1 MPSDT
6 AQMPLRLEIG
16 PGVVAVC
23 DQQLVVIESAP
34 DAGNVAVRDLAT
46 GQRRTVRLAALRGQ
60 PSEPNADFDNRLDS
74 MLDAN
79 DTRWQQAVADTELL
93 SQLEVPR
100 GEQRPRLV
108 EAMRKCGRSRATI
121 FRALARYRI
130 AEEPSALLPL
140 SRGPPMGS
148 KRLDPAREA
157 LVAAVIRDLYLT
169 QPRARVED
177 VFAAARMRCA
187 VENLPSVSRNSIRA
201 RIAALDPQLVMRKR
215 YGAKRARAVLGMVP
229 GSFAVT
235 GALSVVQIDHTP
247 IDVHIVDSVHRRPI
261 GRPWLSLAI
270 DVATRA
276 ICGFH
281 VSLDFPSQLSVALCV
296 SHSVLPKDDWLAERD
311 LRFEWPMAGLMHTL
325 HSDNGPDLRAEGL
338 ERGCQEYGITPAF
351 RPPLTPHFGGH
362 IERLIGTIMGK
373 VHLLPG
379 TTYSNIQQRG
389 DYKSE
394 QKATMTLAELERWLA
409 YEICCGYHQSVHR
422 SLGITPARAWQT
434 EANRSRSL
442 GMPGDPRRFLLS
454 FLPVERRTMQR
465 SGLYVNN
472 IRYWADVLPAVLK
485 VKDKV
490 NVRVDPRNLAR
501 IYVRGRDGKYIDVPY
516 ADLRH
521 PPITLWEQKAAV
533 AAMRDAGAQR
543 IREAEMF
550 RKVLAQ
556 RQILDDAAAKT
567 RDARR
572 AAERLR
578 HSGDA
583 GRAPPA
589 ARKSQVNWDVE
600 PVPLPVETWEARR

>member
-1 MPSDT
+1 
-6 AQMPLRLEIG
+6 
-16 PGVVAVC
+16 
-23 DQQLVVIESAP
+23 
-34 DAGNVAVRDLAT
+34 
-46 GQRRTVRLAALRGQ
+46 
-60 PSEPNADFDNRLDS
+60 
-74 MLDAN
+74 
-79 DTRWQQAVADTELL
+79 
-93 SQLEVPR
+93 
-100 GEQRPRLV
+100 
-108 EAMRKCGRSRATI
+108 MRKRGRSRATI
-121 FRALARYRI
+121 YRALARYRI

-140 SRGPPMGS
+140 RRGPPMGS

-157 LVAAVIRDLYLT
+157 IVAAVIRDLYLT

-187 VENLPSVSRNSIRA
+187 AEKLPSVSRNSIRA

-229 GSFAVT
+229 GSFVVT

-281 VSLDFPSQLSVALCV
+281 VSLDFPSQLSIALCV
-296 SHSVLPKDDWLAERD
+296 AHSVLAKDDWLAERD
-311 LRFEWPMAGLMHTL
+311 LKFEWPMAGLMHTL

-338 ERGCQEYGITPAF
+338 ERGCQEYGIALAF

-389 DYKSE
+389 DYRSE

-434 EANRSRSL
+434 EAHRSQSL
-442 GMPGDPRRFLLS
+442 GMPRDPRRFLLS
-454 FLPVERRTMQR
+454 FLPV
-465 SGLYVNN
+465 
-472 IRYWADVLPAVLK
+472 
-485 VKDKV
+485 
-490 NVRVDPRNLAR
+490 
-501 IYVRGRDGKYIDVPY
+501 
-516 ADLRH
+516 
-521 PPITLWEQKAAV
+521 
-533 AAMRDAGAQR
+533 
-543 IREAEMF
+543 
-550 RKVLAQ
+550 
-556 RQILDDAAAKT
+556 
-567 RDARR
+567 
-572 AAERLR
+572 
-578 HSGDA
+578 
-583 GRAPPA
+583 
-589 ARKSQVNWDVE
+589 
-600 PVPLPVETWEARR
+600 